1 MHNIFDNGTG
11 SLERQMPQGK
21 ADTPLDQILFLA
33 RAESRV
39 RVIELLV
46 ESGPATQR
54 EIRTRLDVSRTTVS
68 RSLQSLQNRGWVEKS
83 DGAYRL
89 SRAGRIVAAEFGRL
103 LDTVKTVEELSE
115 FLRWYPAD
123 IDIPDL
129 LDAKDVEVTYSTD
142 ADPYAPARR
151 QTEILHTAERLRILL
166 PAIDLDSTKT
176 ITEQVT
182 QRGLELETVVSPN
195 VESTVESDEFAPLM
209 REKIQTG
216 RSAVFVAQES
226 LPFYLGLADDGRVQ
240 VGLADD
246 EGLPRALLETDDD
259 RIRAW
264 AEGMYEDYREP
275 ARIKPAS
282 EF

>member
-1 MHNIFDNGTG
+1 MESDRT
-11 SLERQMPQGK
+11 EPR
-21 ADTPLDQILFLA
+21 DQILFLA

-54 EIRTRLDVSRTTVS
+54 EIRTQLDASRTTVS
-68 RSLQSLQNRGWVEKS
+68 RSLQSLRDRGWVEKS

-89 SRAGRIVAAEFGRL
+89 SRAGRIIAAEFARL

-123 IDIPDL
+123 IDIPGL
-129 LDAKDVEVTYSTD
+129 LDANDVEVTYSTD

-195 VESTVESDEFAPLM
+195 VESTIESDEFAPLM
-209 REKIQTG
+209 REKMQTG
-216 RSAVFVAQES
+216 RSAVFVARDS
-226 LPFYLGLADDGRVQ
+226 IPFYLGLTDDGRIQ
-240 VGLADD
+240 VGLADED
-246 EGLPRALLETDDD
+246 GLPRALLETANES
-259 RIRAW
+259 ISSW
-264 AEGMYEDYREP
+264 AKSVYQDYREQ
-275 ARIKPAS
+275 AERKTVE